1 MASQPGTLIRM
12 KWKFE
17 RYANVEVLEFVYTVI
32 CQTEEDL
39 VKVVKSNRLMM
50 FRNDETAMAGV

>member
-1 MASQPGTLIRM
+1 MASQPGKLIRM

-17 RYANVEVLEFVYTVI
+17 RYANVEVLEFVYTVM

-39 VKVVKSNRLMM
+39 MKVEKPNRPTM
-50 FRNDETAMAGV
+50 FRNDETAMADV

>member
-39 VKVVKSNRLMM
+39 VKVEKSM

>member
-1 MASQPGTLIRM
+1 MASLPGTLIRM

-39 VKVVKSNRLMM
+39 
-50 FRNDETAMAGV
+50 

>member
-1 MASQPGTLIRM
+1 M

-17 RYANVEVLEFVYTVI
+17 RYTNVEVLEFVCTVI

-39 VKVVKSNRLMM
+39 MKVEKSNRLMM
-50 FRNDETAMAGV
+50 FRNDETTAE